1 MKKRRTE
8 EKERS
13 QKEKEKRALLQN
25 FKKLK
30 KKMTHQVRQ
39 RRHPRRVLLVAVD
52 FGEAREA
59 VGAVDIHG
67 AGAADTLAVVED
79 IFSRF

>member
-1 MKKRRTE
+1 
-8 EKERS
+8 
-13 QKEKEKRALLQN
+13 
-25 FKKLK
+25 
-30 KKMTHQVRQ
+30 MTHQVRQ